1 MSEIINIYCDE
12 SCHLEH
18 DRQTAMVLG
27 AVWCP
32 ARKVRRIHERLR
44 EIMQRHGLSRWLEI
58 KWGSVSASKAQFFL
72 DLLDYFFDEAD
83 LHFRAVIIPDKSK
96 LNHAAF
102 NHTHDTFY
110 YKMYFDLLKFII
122 DPTCSFN
129 IYLDIKDTWGRRK
142 VAKLHEVLSNNNYD
156 FRRQIIRKIQTV
168 RSHEVELVQL
178 ADLLIGAISYVNRG
192 LATSEAKLQ
201 MVQRM
206 QRRSG
211 KQLTKTTLLRE
222 SKVNLLRWQA
232 GEVG

>member
-32 ARKVRRIHERLR
+32 AEKVRVIHERIR
-44 EIMQRHGLSRWLEI
+44 EIKQRHGLRRHLEI
-58 KWGSVSASKAQFFL
+58 KWTSVSASKAQFFL

-83 LHFRAVIIPDKSK
+83 LHFRALIIPDKSK

-102 NHTHDTFY
+102 NHTHDAFY
-110 YKMYFDLLKFII
+110 YKMYFNLLKIII
-122 DPTCSFN
+122 DPACHYN

-142 VAKLHEVLSNNNYD
+142 VAKLLEVLSNDRYD
-156 FRRQIIRKIQTV
+156 FSRKIIRKIQTV
-168 RSHEVELVQL
+168 RSHEIELVQM
-178 ADLLIGAISYVNRG
+178 ADLLIGVISYVNRG
-192 LATSEAKLQ
+192 LATNEAKVQ

-211 KQLTKTTLLRE
+211 KRLTQTTLPRE
-222 SKVNLLRWQA
+222 GKVNLFRWHA
-232 GEVG
+232 GEVE